1 MVAGRIAECH
11 EPRATCLGC
20 RTPRGERPQ
29 LGVWREMSSAKLKA
43 LKKHGLSKHLSMLV
57 EDLYVVRPSRPHSSM
72 H

>member
-1 MVAGRIAECH
+1 
-11 EPRATCLGC
+11 
-20 RTPRGERPQ
+20 
-29 LGVWREMSSAKLKA
+29 MSSAKLKA